1 MPESK
6 SDRKV
11 IATNRKAHHNYFLED
26 SIEAGLVLVGSEI
39 KSIRDHRVNL
49 SDGYVD
55 ERNGELWLLS
65 VHIGEYVQANRFG
78 HQPLRPRKLL
88 LHRKEIARLVSK
100 MREKG
105 YTVVPTQ
112 LYLRKGKAKIEIALA
127 RGKKQYDKRATI
139 ADKDSRRE
147 VDRAIKEFRER

>member
-1 MPESK
+1 MPEPK

-65 VHIGEYVQANRFG
+65 VHIGEYIQANRFG

-105 YTVVPTQ
+105 YTIVPTQ

-139 ADKDSRRE
+139 AEKDSKRE
-147 VDRAIKEFRER
+147 VDRAVKEFRER

>member
-1 MPESK
+1 MPEPK

-127 RGKKQYDKRATI
+127 RGKKQYDKRAAI
-139 ADKDSRRE
+139 ADKDSKRE